1 MKTENNIGDAAA
13 TVGAGTGATQEIC
26 KSLNN
31 NIVFLIFC
39 IFIIII
45 IISMYI
51 LALNIIS
58 YILFTIYCI
67 NDNITDYT
75 TEDPATIIL
84 GNKYKFRLL
93 NYISNLN
100 NNANK
105 IYILN
110 NSYDNLS
117 SDLYIHNTIIYYN
130 YIVKL
135 LLIIIVVILIAVAYN
150 MFNIIFARINK
161 CEDPTIN
168 CAFNE
173 VYNNNM
179 HIYYIIIIIFIYIC
193 AHSYIYTYGF
203 NKNIYKD
210 IFDLYSGGSNYKSS
224 DIIVSNNIN
233 FLNTEKDAS
242 KPLSQYLEDLKNMS
256 YNSLQF
262 KVFLDEKNVLKT
274 DADIVFQEIINNG
287 IIENN
292 KFVIPTELEN
302 EDNTNILFKTIYN
315 YNINDPV
322 LNEELLASKIYIYLI
337 YHYVISH
344 NREDPIIIHKL
355 NNIYLRLFENIYKN
369 FDNEAKARFEKGID
383 DQYAGISANILSS
396 LTNSLQITSLFNK
409 DEAKDKE
416 AKDKEAKDKEAKDK
430 DIKDAI
436 KTASDNKKKEYK
448 SIDRN
453 VLLSKFNIGIRN
465 MYNDIKVSY
474 TIKLL
479 LPAVTKK
486 EDILMRLHHNADL
499 ILKYIYKYKD
509 NEDKKK
515 SITQTDTDANYSNLK
530 TYKQKPAPVTP
541 AAPGA
546 PGAAGVT
553 GAGFSV
559 LKDRLK
565 EKIDDFAETFFNFR
579 QENKTLEDINR
590 IVYKV
595 NFYLAIE
602 MLVTIIFI
610 LIVLLL
616 LYKSNKYPFLE
627 KYINIAITY
636 AILIINEVISAIL
649 GIV

>member
-31 NIVFLIFC
+31 NIIFLIFC

-233 FLNTEKDAS
+233 FLNTEKETS

-369 FDNEAKARFEKGID
+369 FDNEATD
-383 DQYAGISANILSS
+383 N
-396 LTNSLQITSLFNK
+396 
-409 DEAKDKE
+409 
-416 AKDKEAKDKEAKDK
+416 EAKDK

-515 SITQTDTDANYSNLK
+515 SITHTDTDTNYSNLK

-541 AAPGA
+541 GAVAATVPR
-546 PGAAGVT
+546 
-553 GAGFSV
+553 FSV

>member
-1 MKTENNIGDAAA
+1 M
-13 TVGAGTGATQEIC
+13 
-26 KSLNN
+26 
-31 NIVFLIFC
+31 
-39 IFIIII
+39 
-45 IISMYI
+45 
-51 LALNIIS
+51 
-58 YILFTIYCI
+58 
-67 NDNITDYT
+67 
-75 TEDPATIIL
+75 
-84 GNKYKFRLL
+84 
-93 NYISNLN
+93 
-100 NNANK
+100 
-105 IYILN
+105 
-110 NSYDNLS
+110 
-117 SDLYIHNTIIYYN
+117 
-130 YIVKL
+130 
-135 LLIIIVVILIAVAYN
+135 
-150 MFNIIFARINK
+150 
-161 CEDPTIN
+161 
-168 CAFNE
+168 
-173 VYNNNM
+173 
-179 HIYYIIIIIFIYIC
+179 
-193 AHSYIYTYGF
+193 
-203 NKNIYKD
+203 
-210 IFDLYSGGSNYKSS
+210 
-224 DIIVSNNIN
+224 
-233 FLNTEKDAS
+233 
-242 KPLSQYLEDLKNMS
+242 
-256 YNSLQF
+256 
-262 KVFLDEKNVLKT
+262 
-274 DADIVFQEIINNG
+274 
-287 IIENN
+287 
-292 KFVIPTELEN
+292 
-302 EDNTNILFKTIYN
+302 
-315 YNINDPV
+315 
-322 LNEELLASKIYIYLI
+322 
-337 YHYVISH
+337 
-344 NREDPIIIHKL
+344 
-355 NNIYLRLFENIYKN
+355 
-369 FDNEAKARFEKGID
+369 
-383 DQYAGISANILSS
+383 
-396 LTNSLQITSLFNK
+396 QITSLFNK

-436 KTASDNKKKEYK
+436 KTASDDKNKAYK

-509 NEDKKK
+509 NEDKKN
-515 SITQTDTDANYSNLK
+515 SIQQTDTDANYSNLK

-541 AAPGA
+541 GDPV
-546 PGAAGVT
+546 PR
-553 GAGFSV
+553 FSV